1 MWHTRKK
8 SVRKISVS
16 AKDFYWHR
24 PLYVHT
30 RGGALIKLLGFQTGP
45 AFSRQ
50 EDSIMR
56 LANLKRAIAIV
67 TLVASILVVG
77 AWMAQD
83 SKGSAGQ
90 SQPATPAD
98 GHTIHVTAPHVV
110 AGKVMGP
117 YHHYCKVLS
126 PEPVIECLCYRS
138 SDSGARLE
146 QVEYIIA
153 KSITRTGAVSLADWN
168 KNWHDHK
175 QEIATGRVQVHDLP
189 PDKAKEVADLVSTTD
204 GIIFHVWSHDDK
216 VPSANVVIAQS
227 VGHVNLTQ
235 AEFRQSAQGSSAAK
249 ATGRQ

>member
-1 MWHTRKK
+1 MKF
-8 SVRKISVS
+8 
-16 AKDFYWHR
+16 AKLGR
-24 PLYVHT
+24 AM
-30 RGGALIKLLGFQTGP
+30 AL
-45 AFSRQ
+45 
-50 EDSIMR
+50 
-56 LANLKRAIAIV
+56 V
-67 TLVASILVVG
+67 TLAGCALVLG

-83 SKGSAGQ
+83 SKEAAGSG
-90 SQPATPAD
+90 QPATPAD

-126 PEPVIECLCYRS
+126 PEPVIECLCYNS
-138 SDSGARLE
+138 SDPGARLE
-146 QVEYIIA
+146 QVEYIVA
-153 KSITRTGAVSLADWN
+153 KSITRTGAVPLADWN

-216 VPSANVVIAQS
+216 VPSGKVIVAQS

-235 AEFRQSAQGSSAAK
+235 AELKQGAKETAAAK
-249 ATGRQ
+249 ASGKP

>member
-1 MWHTRKK
+1 MLIRLRLSGVFGAILGAVALPAMGQAEHTT
-8 SVRKISVS
+8 SPV
-16 AKDFYWHR
+16 
-24 PLYVHT
+24 
-30 RGGALIKLLGFQTGP
+30 
-45 AFSRQ
+45 
-50 EDSIMR
+50 
-56 LANLKRAIAIV
+56 
-67 TLVASILVVG
+67 
-77 AWMAQD
+77 
-83 SKGSAGQ
+83 
-90 SQPATPAD
+90 D

-126 PEPVIECLCYRS
+126 PEPVIECLCYSS
-138 SDSGARLE
+138 SDPGARLE

-216 VPSANVVIAQS
+216 VPTGKVIIAQS
-227 VGHVNLTQ
+227 VGHVKLTQ
-235 AEFRQSAQGSSAAK
+235 ADLKKGVQETATAK
-249 ATGRQ
+249 ASSK